1 MQHLHPYTSF
11 LKEEITGNPKIDQ
24 DLDQDQQGMVY
35 GIIDLIK
42 RVKDLTN
49 RQEIADH
56 MIRQFKRENI
66 DFDYSEFFTMC
77 GLKSN

>member
-1 MQHLHPYTSF
+1 MQHLHPYISF
-11 LKEEITGNPKIDQ
+11 LNEEITGNPKIDQ

-56 MIRQFKRENI
+56 MIRQFKQENI

>member
-11 LKEEITGNPKIDQ
+11 LNEEITGNPKIDQ

-49 RQEIADH
+49 
-56 MIRQFKRENI
+56 
-66 DFDYSEFFTMC
+66 
-77 GLKSN
+77 LKKLPIT

>member
-11 LKEEITGNPKIDQ
+11 LNEEITGNPKIDQ
-24 DLDQDQQGMVY
+24 DLNQDQQGMVY

-56 MIRQFKRENI
+56 MIRQFKQENI

>member
-11 LKEEITGNPKIDQ
+11 LNEEITGNPKIDQ

-56 MIRQFKRENI
+56 MIRQFKQENI

>member
-11 LKEEITGNPKIDQ
+11 LNEEITGNPKINQ

-56 MIRQFKRENI
+56 MIRQFKQENI